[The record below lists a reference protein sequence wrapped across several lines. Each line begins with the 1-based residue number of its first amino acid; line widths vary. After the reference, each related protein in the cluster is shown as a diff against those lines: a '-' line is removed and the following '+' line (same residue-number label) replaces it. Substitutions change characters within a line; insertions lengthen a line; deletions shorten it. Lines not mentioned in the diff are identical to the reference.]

1 MNPRWRIGRPLPAH
15 GSNAGLAFALA
26 LALALALLPSVGWPV
41 TLQVAPLRVALMPG
55 HPVVAMTVGNGDDA
69 EMAVQA
75 EVFAWS
81 QEDGNDV
88 YRPTTDVLVN
98 PAIFRLAPQGQQ
110 ILRVGLQVPAGTVER
125 SYRIFLRQLPAPAK
139 PAPEGTGPRLQTL
152 LRVGIPIF
160 VPPQGGA
167 ASDLHWHLE
176 ADAGRG
182 AGRYDLVVDN
192 HGTAHVQLTRVAAT
206 KVDGG
211 GATVKSLSH
220 YVLAGQSTVVPIELP
235 PLAADASLRIEAQ
248 GDDVGATPPAV
259 VQVPRVPVA
268 ISR

>member
-1 MNPRWRIGRPLPAH
+1 MGILDSVIGGTPDR
-15 GSNAGLAFALA
+15 SGLSAATK
-26 LALALALLPSVGWPV
+26 ALLLV
-41 TLQVAPLRVALMPG
+41 LAAK
-55 HPVVAMTVGNGDDA
+55 AAKDYMTHRQ
-69 EMAVQA
+69 QA
-75 EVFAWS
+75 S
-81 QEDGNDV
+81 
-88 YRPTTDVLVN
+88 
-98 PAIFRLAPQGQQ
+98 
-110 ILRVGLQVPAGTVER
+110 
-125 SYRIFLRQLPAPAK
+125 
-139 PAPEGTGPRLQTL
+139 
-152 LRVGIPIF
+152 
-160 VPPQGGA
+160 PPQGGA